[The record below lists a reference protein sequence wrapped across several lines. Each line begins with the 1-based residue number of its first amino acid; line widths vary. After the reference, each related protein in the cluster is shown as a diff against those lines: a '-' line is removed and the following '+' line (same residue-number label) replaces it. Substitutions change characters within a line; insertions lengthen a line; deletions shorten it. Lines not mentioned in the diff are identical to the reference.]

1 MHALSPLVPRLFAIL
16 PSLRSVGC
24 PHRPPPFSP
33 TERLAVSPSP
43 TCRRFLSRTP
53 NPAPTVFPR
62 LFDSCSCSLFRVR
75 SLAGPSIS
83 SSVSFPILFLASL
96 VKCSTKRGF
105 YLHRYRTALDPC
117 LYSLDLG
124 DFANGPRFQHFDIAA
139 KRIYHGGGFNTS
151 KRNNFHL
158 LRLPRRNFGFRE
170 TRTFLRDIHSRR
182 GLVRSEYETTRWR
195 EHIKAAKTLPKGIN
209 FSFMRPVSSQRDT
222 LCSFL
227 LLLGFPIVSR
237 LPLSKS
243 SDYTLSYSR

>member
-1 MHALSPLVPRLFAIL
+1 MGFARLTATPRRGRSIFRYPDIGRHPAPPRVFLLQSTSSPSGCTRSRPSFLASSLYSPLSVP
-16 PSLRSVGC
+16 SVC

-33 TERLAVSPSP
+33 TKRLAVSPSP

-62 LFDSCSCSLFRVR
+62 LSDSCSCSLFRVR
-75 SLAGPSIS
+75 SLAGPRIS
-83 SSVSFPILFLASL
+83 SSVSFPILLLASL

-105 YLHRYRTALDPC
+105 CLHRYRTALDPC

-151 KRNNFHL
+151 RRNNFHL
-158 LRLPRRNFGFRE
+158 LRLPRRNSGFRE

-195 EHIKAAKTLPKGIN
+195 EHIKAAKTLPK
-209 FSFMRPVSSQRDT
+209 RD
-222 LCSFL
+222 
-227 LLLGFPIVSR
+227 
-237 LPLSKS
+237 
-243 SDYTLSYSR
+243 